1 MDFDTDRRRFLALAG
16 TGASLSVAG
25 CASLQDD
32 GPQAEDDGTNAE
44 IGDTATVTL
53 ALEIDQEALRQLQA
67 ELGQQLQNGTINQT
81 EAQEELRRAQAE
93 LIADTIESYRERV
106 SDDDSIT
113 IDETA
118 QQLGIMLVTGTPRAL
133 IGTLS
138 TQEVRGILP
147 EATFA
152 EAQSQSGGF

>member
-1 MDFDTDRRRFLALAG
+1 MEFDTERRRFLTLAG
-16 TGASLSVAG
+16 TGATLSLAG

-32 GPQAEDDGTNAE
+32 GPQAEDDGTNGD
-44 IGDTATVTL
+44 IGETATVTV

-67 ELGQQLQNGTINQT
+67 ELGEQLQNGTINQT
-81 EAQEELRRAQAE
+81 EAQQEFRQAQAE
-93 LIADTIESYRERV
+93 LIGEAIESYRNRV

-118 QQLGIMLVTGTPRAL
+118 DQLGIMLVTGTPRAL

-138 TQEVRGILP
+138 AAEVRGLLP

>member
-1 MDFDTDRRRFLALAG
+1 MDIDTERRRFLTLAG
-16 TGASLSVAG
+16 TGASVSIAG
-25 CASLQDD
+25 CASLENG
-32 GPQAEDDGTNAE
+32 GPQAEDDGTNGE

-53 ALEIDQEALRQLQA
+53 ALAIDQEALRELQA

-81 EAQEELRRAQAE
+81 EAQQQLREAQQEMIAETIDSFSQRA
-93 LIADTIESYRERV
+93 ADT
-106 SDDDSIT
+106 DSLT

-118 QQLGIMLVTGTPRAL
+118 EQLGIMLVSGTPKAL

-138 TQEVRGILP
+138 SDEVRGLLP
-147 EATFA
+147 EATFS